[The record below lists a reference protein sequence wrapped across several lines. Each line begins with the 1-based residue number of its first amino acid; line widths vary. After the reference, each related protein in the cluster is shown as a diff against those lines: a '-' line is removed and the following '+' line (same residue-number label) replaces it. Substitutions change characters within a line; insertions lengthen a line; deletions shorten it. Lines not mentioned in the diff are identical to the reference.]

1 MPTIKK
7 IGRFCFTDDEGYII
21 NDAHTEKVQPIF
33 MEVIQEIK
41 NTCCELLQDDLHSV
55 YI

>member
-1 MPTIKK
+1 
-7 IGRFCFTDDEGYII
+7 
-21 NDAHTEKVQPIF
+21 

-55 YI
+55 YIRGSIQEGLELKELQI

>member
-1 MPTIKK
+1 
-7 IGRFCFTDDEGYII
+7 
-21 NDAHTEKVQPIF
+21 

-55 YI
+55 YIEAQFQEGLELKELQI